1 MDADRSFEFIQFPP
15 DPPVRESLIGHDRL
29 YLDRYHGCLTLE
41 LTALTPVS
49 ISAGITALGS
59 DVGVSMPLVRVM
71 GQDANGN
78 PILQGTS
85 LKGCVRA
92 VYEAITNSS
101 VGVEGA
107 KVPGSHRPNKVEG
120 RGADERRASKLSPA
134 ELVFGALGV
143 QGLISIADAVGDR
156 PLEVGYLPAM
166 FEPKLG
172 NGRKFYR
179 HYNSGES
186 TSSLPSSQSAEP
198 AKPPSSIQQAPKDT
212 RFLTT
217 LRFSNLALAQL
228 GALLIALGL
237 DSDYSFALKLGAGKG
252 KGLGSVKVRLV
263 SHSIAEGEALRQAR
277 YLDYQPTGSR
287 LPQKMIAQAIQAAH
301 ANLIYPQQLRQLRD
315 ILQLPGAN
323 L

>member
-15 DPPVRESLIGHDRL
+15 EPPARESLIGHDRL
-29 YLDRYHGCLTLE
+29 HADRYHGCLTLE

-59 DVGVSMPLVRVM
+59 DVGAPMPLVRVM
-71 GQDANGN
+71 GQDSDGN

-85 LKGCVRA
+85 LKGCIRA

-107 KVPGSHRPNKVEG
+107 KASGSHRPTKVEG
-120 RGADERRASKLSPA
+120 RRLDERRTSKLSAA
-134 ELVFGALGV
+134 ELVFGALGF
-143 QGLISIADAVGDR
+143 QGLISIADAMGDR
-156 PLEVGYLPAM
+156 PLEVGYLPPM
-166 FEPKLG
+166 FEPKQG
-172 NGRKFYR
+172 NGRKFYH
-179 HYNSGES
+179 HYNSGGS
-186 TSSLPSSQSAEP
+186 TSSPPSDRSAN
-198 AKPPSSIQQAPKDT
+198 KPPGSIQQAPKDT
-212 RFLTT
+212 RFFTT

-263 SHSIAEGEALRQAR
+263 SHSIAEGDALQAR

-287 LPQKMIAQAIQAAH
+287 LPQKLIAQAIQAAH
-301 ANLIYPQQLRQLRD
+301 ANLIHQQQLQQLRD
-315 ILQLPGAN
+315 ILQLPGATA
-323 L
+323 